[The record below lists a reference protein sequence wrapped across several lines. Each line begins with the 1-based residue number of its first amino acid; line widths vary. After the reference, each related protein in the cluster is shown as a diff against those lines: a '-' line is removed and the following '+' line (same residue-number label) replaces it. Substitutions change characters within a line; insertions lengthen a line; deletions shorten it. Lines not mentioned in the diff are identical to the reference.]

1 MHFRQW
7 KRREFMTLLGGAAAA
22 WPLGARAQQRSLSLI
37 GYLDPRSIDASPES
51 LRAFRQGLRDSG
63 FVEGQ
68 NFLIECRWAEN
79 QPTQLSALA
88 VDLVRRQPAV
98 IVTIGGQG
106 PASAAR
112 AASTTIPIIFLIGE
126 DPVRLGLVASISRP
140 GGNLTGVNFFS
151 AELVAKRLE
160 LLRALLPGVKRLA
173 VLVVPNGS
181 ATESTLNDVEAAAR
195 AMALPIQVLKAGTS
209 REIDDAFAT
218 LVRAG
223 ADALFVGAD
232 RFFTSR
238 RVQLVQLAAR
248 HMTPATFSGRQFSEI
263 GGLTSYGSNILEA
276 YRQVG
281 VYAARILRGAR
292 PSDLP
297 VVQSNKFELVINHQ
311 TARMLGITV
320 PDKLLATADEVI
332 E

>member
-1 MHFRQW
+1 M
-7 KRREFMTLLGGAAAA
+7 KRRDFITLLGGMAT
-22 WPLGARAQQRSLSLI
+22 WPLAARAQQRSLPLI

-68 NFLIECRWAEN
+68 NFLIEYRWAEN

-232 RFFTSR
+232 PFFTSR

-248 HMTPATFSGRQFSEI
+248 HMIPATFSGRQFSEI